1 METMGWSEVEMGAGV
16 GKGPLCWAAH
26 PSVDVITP
34 LDCDSQV
41 FVSLDTVPGH
51 GICSIHVY

>member
-1 METMGWSEVEMGAGV
+1 MGWSEVEAGAGV

-41 FVSLDTVPGH
+41 FVLLDTVTGH
-51 GICSIHVY
+51 GVCSIHVY